1 MQDQRKADRNQSS
14 GTESSSSDPCCEHKD
29 AVCWSLHRSHQ
40 QTRPR
45 SHPTRPTFLEGE
57 ARPRECRDR
66 STVRLGTMQISSSV
80 PSCKRDGWRV
90 LATRQLKRCRLRQ
103 SRSPTFRR
111 THRAS
116 KDGRLLSRPF
126 STDPLTGAAAA
137 VPRWLAAARTRSGS
151 ETDSE
156 VARKRL
162 CGAVAGWN
170 DVGQRTS
177 LHPATELTDGTT
189 SGPTCRATG
198 NNRESAKPNA
208 SKRSAN

>member
-90 LATRQLKRCRLRQ
+90 PRQLKRCRLRQ

-116 KDGRLLSRPF
+116 KDGGLLSRPF

-137 VPRWLAAARTRSGS
+137 VPRWLAAARTRPGS

-156 VARKRL
+156 VARQATLRGCCRMERRRSTNVTPPSHGVDRRHDKRANL
-162 CGAVAGWN
+162 PCHRQPSRISKTKILRIAG
-170 DVGQRTS
+170 G
-177 LHPATELTDGTT
+177 
-189 SGPTCRATG
+189 
-198 NNRESAKPNA
+198 
-208 SKRSAN
+208 

>member
-137 VPRWLAAARTRSGS
+137 VPRWLAAARTRPGS
-151 ETDSE
+151 DTDSE
-156 VARKRL
+156 VARK
-162 CGAVAGWN
+162 
-170 DVGQRTS
+170 
-177 LHPATELTDGTT
+177 ATLRGC
-189 SGPTCRATG
+189 CRMERRRSTNVTPPSHG
-198 NNRESAKPNA
+198 VDRRHD
-208 SKRSAN
+208 KRANLPCHRQP

>member
-156 VARKRL
+156 VARKAGSLLSRPGSPDPL
-162 CGAVAGWN
+162 TSSRCRAAVA
-170 DVGQRTS
+170 
-177 LHPATELTDGTT
+177 
-189 SGPTCRATG
+189 SGCPY
-198 NNRESAKPNA
+198 
-208 SKRSAN
+208 